1 MGMVGTP
8 LVAYGTSFAT
18 NFGTNL
24 AMFAIYARCL
34 VLVAIILQSGSLRI
48 NEIYAHVESINGTT
62 DRLHLCMDKIFQ
74 LDGRIGT
81 VRP

>member
-34 VLVAIILQSGSLRI
+34 VLVAIILQSQLAGISQ
-48 NEIYAHVESINGTT
+48 IYEWI
-62 DRLHLCMDKIFQ
+62 
-74 LDGRIGT
+74 
-81 VRP
+81 